1 MRRATCLA
9 AFLASAMLV
18 PAAPAGAQNQ
28 IYRDFADD
36 GEINPCDYSRGQLQ
50 RGLKGLP
57 PDLEQYAPGI
67 GDQLRRP
74 CQGGGAAPT
83 GGTDEQG
90 AGGPAAGGGP
100 GGPAGLDI
108 PRPPVPR
115 PGGRSAIDAPLPAFS
130 ATPKGPD
137 APGWLVALLVLIG
150 LGGLGALV
158 SRYAGF
164 GYADLAGPLRARF
177 SR

>member
-1 MRRATCLA
+1 MRRALCLA
-9 AFLASAMLV
+9 AFLATAMLV

-28 IYRDFADD
+28 IYRDFSDD
-36 GEINPCDYSRGQLQ
+36 GQINPCNYSRGQLQ

-74 CQGGGAAPT
+74 CNRAGPAPAGTPDDPGAPL
-83 GGTDEQG
+83 
-90 AGGPAAGGGP
+90 AAGGGP
-100 GGPAGLDI
+100 GAPPPIDI
-108 PRPPVPR
+108 PRPPAPR
-115 PGGRSAIDAPLPAFS
+115 AGETKPVVGTLPAFS

-137 APGWLVALLVLIG
+137 VPGWLVALLVVIAV
-150 LGGLGALV
+150 GGLGTLLA
-158 SRYAGF
+158 SRSAGMGF
-164 GYADLAGPLRARF
+164 ADLTRPLRARF